1 LRRGWTPSSHG
12 VNLKLRQAPE
22 SQLHFKATSAK
33 EFFRGG
39 LATAKI
45 VGLRLHLNGHLT
57 KRSSEP
63 SKMEKP
69 SDSDCFGTLANDP
82 SAMPSLPLGT
92 GSKIKQNRVRFRGAY
107 RSFAVAIL
115 IAGFLAG
122 CENSTPEKPAAETK
136 PTAPAAPAVPED
148 VQSAADALLGTET
161 TVLLFGELAKNGKQ
175 QFLAA
180 NVVPKSTKNNLPGTI
195 VTRAV
200 VAENDDGKWTEL
212 LRCDEHLK
220 NQKGFLPGTPIGGV
234 TGWRLA
240 YEQDPEKGLAMYFT
254 PLKGAVDTHT
264 LPIGIRWNAETK
276 RYQSLDRSY
285 EHFLNESP
293 SLNTA
298 RSSLR

>member
-1 LRRGWTPSSHG
+1 
-12 VNLKLRQAPE
+12 
-22 SQLHFKATSAK
+22 
-33 EFFRGG
+33 
-39 LATAKI
+39 
-45 VGLRLHLNGHLT
+45 
-57 KRSSEP
+57 
-63 SKMEKP
+63 MENPK
-69 SDSDCFGTLANDP
+69 DSDCFLKPANEP
-82 SAMPSLPLGT
+82 VAVPSLHLET
-92 GSKIKQNRVRFRGAY
+92 GNKIAKSLRGGY
-107 RSFAVAIL
+107 RNVALAVVA
-115 IAGFLAG
+115 ACFGVAG
-122 CENSTPEKPAAETK
+122 CGGNATPEKPAADAK
-136 PTAPAAPAVPED
+136 PVAPAVPED

-200 VAENDDGKWTEL
+200 VGENVDGRWTEI

-240 YEQDPEKGLAMYFT
+240 YEQDPEKGLALYFT

-264 LPIGIRWNAETK
+264 LPIGIRWNADTK

-285 EHFLNESP
+285 EHFLTEAA
-293 SLNTA
+293 SLSTA
-298 RSSLR
+298 HSNLR